1 MLQLDEKFDI
11 DELEKVKKCPL
22 ELVLFAEY
30 IFEDLKNQL
39 LNFGTL
45 MFLKRKEIMLN
56 GLNRKYI

>member
-11 DELEKVKKCPL
+11 DELEKIKKCPL
-22 ELVLFAEY
+22 ELALFAEY

-45 MFLKRKEIMLN
+45 MFLRRKEIMLN
-56 GLNRKYI
+56 GPNRKYI